1 MQIRVNTDRNIEGHG
16 NLAAYVS
23 STVESALGR
32 FSDSLTRVEV
42 HLSEQSGGRKGSNHD
57 MRCLIEARLEGR
69 QPIAVTHH
77 AASIGQTV
85 DGAAGKLSRKIDHTL
100 ARLRDEKSRA
110 AKPLPALQEDET
122 PE

>member
-1 MQIRVNTDRNIEGHG
+1 MHIRVNTDRTIEGHG

-23 STVESALGR
+23 STVESALSR
-32 FSDSLTRVEV
+32 FSDNLTRVEV
-42 HLSEQSGGRKGSNHD
+42 HLSEQRSGRQGSNHD

-85 DGAAGKLSRKIDHTL
+85 DGAAAKLSRKIGHTL
-100 ARLRDEKSRA
+100 ERLRDEKARVA
-110 AKPLPALQEDET
+110 RPVLALQEEDH